1 MEVSMYKVEGRL
13 VSVDSEEGK
22 ERARW
27 EKPWSFAKFPIMLYR
42 AQRRADGRV
51 SVGEADDRLFK
62 DPDGRTLPGAA
73 EAFSRSCQRI
83 VGEGKDREADEKV
96 LTIAYEEGWRMTAK
110 EALDHFESKEQV
122 IAEAAAHRHH
132 EDRNMSESARNEA
145 KAADDETALHVPE
158 VQRKPGRRRAN
169 KAA

>member
-27 EKPWSFAKFPIMLYR
+27 QKPWSFAKFPIMLYR
-42 AQRRADGRV
+42 AQRRPDGRV
-51 SVGEADDRLFK
+51 STGEADDRLFK
-62 DPDGRTLPGAA
+62 DPDGRTLPGGA

-110 EALDHFESKEQV
+110 EALDYFEAKEQS
-122 IAEAAAHRHH
+122 IGEAAAHRHY
-132 EDRNMSESARNEA
+132 EDRNMSEAA
-145 KAADDETALHVPE
+145 KAEAAAVDDETFGHVAE
-158 VQRKPGRRRAN
+158 IKRKPGRRRAN